1 MSRRSARDQA
11 LSALYA
17 ADVTSTDP
25 NLDGLSSRASR
36 FVNGTWDRRLELD
49 AAITAAA
56 TGWRIERMPAVD
68 RNIIRLALYEL
79 RHEETPLGV
88 VVSEAVN
95 LAKRYSTE
103 RSGAFVN
110 GVLAKLL
117 PNDAA
122 ETADT
127 AG

>member
-1 MSRRSARDQA
+1 MSKASARDQA

-17 ADVTSTDP
+17 ADMTGDP
-25 NLDGLSSRASR
+25 PNTTGLSGRAAR
-36 FVNGTWDRRLELD
+36 YVTGTWDQLAGLD
-49 AAITAAA
+49 SAISATA
-56 TGWRIERMPAVD
+56 TGWRIERMPVVD

-79 RHEETPLGV
+79 RTGDVPVGV

-95 LAKRYSTE
+95 LAKRFSTE

-117 PNDAA
+117 EEEAK
-122 ETADT
+122 T
-127 AG
+127 

>member
-1 MSRRSARDQA
+1 MSKASARDQA

-17 ADVTSTDP
+17 ADMTGSDP
-25 NLDGLSSRASR
+25 TGTGLSGRAQR
-36 FVNGTWDRRLELD
+36 YVDGTWAQRPQLD
-49 AAITAAA
+49 QAITDAA

-79 RHEETPLGV
+79 RLGDTPVGV

-95 LAKRYSTE
+95 LAKRFSTE

-110 GVLAKLL
+110 GVLSKLIDE
-117 PNDAA
+117 PAPK
-122 ETADT
+122 
-127 AG
+127 

>member
-1 MSRRSARDQA
+1 MSRLSARDQA

-17 ADVTSTDP
+17 ADITGGRPDTT
-25 NLDGLSSRASR
+25 GLSARAGR
-36 FVNGTWDRRLELD
+36 YVNGTWGQLAELD
-49 AAITAAA
+49 AAIAAAA

-68 RNIIRLALYEL
+68 RNIIRLALHEL
-79 RHEETPLGV
+79 WRGDTPVGV

-95 LAKRYSTE
+95 LAKRFSTE

-117 PNDAA
+117 AV
-122 ETADT
+122 ESADKS
-127 AG
+127 G